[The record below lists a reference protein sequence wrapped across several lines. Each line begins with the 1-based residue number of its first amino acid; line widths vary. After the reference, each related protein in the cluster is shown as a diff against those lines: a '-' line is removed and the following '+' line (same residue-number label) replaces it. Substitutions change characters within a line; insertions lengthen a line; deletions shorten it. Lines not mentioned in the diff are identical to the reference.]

1 MKKSLLAAASAC
13 AAFSLAGAPGAS
25 GQAHQPPVFRPD
37 EKGLRLIEAVFLS
50 LQHDP
55 FILLQEADTLGRAG
69 IARELSGQF
78 DITLR
83 GDGAFDYLEQEL
95 PESVK
100 RQQRKDRQ
108 DLIDVLPGVES
119 LSDSLDAVVRN
130 LADPRLLTDPNA
142 VDLTTGVTDPQTR
155 IEALALQT
163 NLALLT
169 ELINAATSATLRQ
182 NLTALRQ
189 QTLDLGRE
197 QLVRAAREA
206 NRVRVELNRALED
219 LGPAPIDEWRRN
231 AKLHLDLAKQF
242 RSGIGVA
249 PFFDLTYSA
258 QNFKGKES
266 TDVAKG
272 GQGVRDT
279 YRSEVGFDV
288 RVPLL
293 RGLGKTS
300 VAAAETAAR
309 KDHEASRFTLLHEK
323 SRSVLETVRAYW
335 ELRAA
340 GEEVEVAR
348 RSEKLEGDLL
358 ALTQALI
365 KAKER
370 PRADEARVQASHADA
385 LARLAASERRLGD
398 ARINLARVMGMAL
411 ESAASAPLPADPF
424 PEPPKDLAAS
434 GEAIMSLAREA
445 VEQRMDRKALVL
457 LEEAAG
463 VLVQGARKD
472 TKPRLDL
479 QGRLFGTATAEAKF
493 TNLDRWVFK
502 SASGA
507 LALEVPFANDTLRG
521 RLAQRESSLDIA
533 EINSADRDRTITLNI
548 FRLAQ
553 SLQAAADQLGR
564 AEEAV
569 LSYDKTI
576 EDEQA
581 KLKAGDSTLVDT
593 ILTEQQTTAA
603 RLARV
608 AAQREYATLLA
619 ELRFEAGLLVV
630 PGGGNQSRVTEESL
644 LAPPAALRGA
654 APGK

>member
-1 MKKSLLAAASAC
+1 MKRALSLAAASAWVGLLV
-13 AAFSLAGAPGAS
+13 AASAS
-25 GQAHQPPVFRPD
+25 AQSQGYQPPVFRAD
-37 EKGLRLIEAVFLS
+37 EKGLRLIDAVRLS

-55 FILLQEADTLGRAG
+55 FILLQEADSMGRKG
-69 IARELSGQF
+69 VARELSGQF
-78 DITLR
+78 DYTLR
-83 GDGAFDYLEQEL
+83 GSGAFDYLEQEL

-108 DLIDVLPGVES
+108 DLIDVQPGVIS
-119 LSDSLDAVVRN
+119 LSESLDALTRN
-130 LADPRLLTDPNA
+130 LADPRVLTDPDS
-142 VDLTTGVTDPQTR
+142 VDLTAGITDDQTR

-163 NLALLT
+163 NLSLIT
-169 ELINAATSATLRQ
+169 QLINAATSPTLRQ
-182 NLTALRQ
+182 NLIDLRQ
-189 QTLDLGRE
+189 QTFELGQE
-197 QLVRAAREA
+197 QIQRAGREA
-206 NRVRVELNRALED
+206 NRVRLEIEKALQD
-219 LGPAPIDEWRRN
+219 LGAAPVDEWRRS

-242 RSGIGVA
+242 RSGIGIA

-266 TDVAKG
+266 TDIAKG

-293 RGLGKTS
+293 RGLGKSS

-309 KDHEASRFTLLHEK
+309 KDYEASRFSLLHEK
-323 SRSVLETVRAYW
+323 SRSVLETARAYW

-340 GEEVEVAR
+340 SEELEVAR
-348 RSEKLEGDLL
+348 RSEKLEAELL

-365 KAKER
+365 SAKER
-370 PRADEARVQASHADA
+370 PRSDEARVLASHADA
-385 LARLAASERRLGD
+385 LARVASGERRLSD
-398 ARINLARVMGMAL
+398 TRVNLARVMGMAL
-411 ESAASAPLPADPF
+411 ESAQSAPLPADPF
-424 PEPPKDLAAS
+424 PEPPPDLATNV
-434 GEAIMSLAREA
+434 EAVATLAREA

-463 VLVQGARKD
+463 VLATGARKD

-479 QGRLFGTATAEAKF
+479 QGRLFGTSTGEAKL
-493 TNLDRWVFK
+493 TDLDRWVFK

-533 EINSADRDRTITLNI
+533 EIDSADRARTITLNV
-548 FRLAQ
+548 FRLSQ
-553 SLQAAADQLGR
+553 SLQAAADQLAR
-564 AEEAV
+564 AEDAV
-569 LSYDKTI
+569 RSYDKTI

-608 AAQREYATLLA
+608 A
-619 ELRFEAGLLVV
+619 
-630 PGGGNQSRVTEESL
+630 
-644 LAPPAALRGA
+644 
-654 APGK
+654 